1 MLLRAFGVLP
11 AVLLPAWGV
20 LPAVLLC
27 CCLHWLYC
35 QLLAQC
41 TYTHSVSQGEEVH
54 QLGMVP
60 MSVPNAITY
69 SAYLIALGG
78 LNTASLLQKRMS
90 CILRINLLTTTLTGA
105 F

>member
-1 MLLRAFGVLP
+1 M
-11 AVLLPAWGV
+11 LLPAWGV

-60 MSVPNAITY
+60 MSMPCNHIF
-69 SAYLIALGG
+69 SLPDSFRG
-78 LNTASLLQKRMS
+78 LEHSLFTAEEDVLHTENKLVDHDLDR
-90 CILRINLLTTTLTGA
+90 CILIG
-105 F
+105 